1 MTSRRQ
7 IRLGLRVGWIV
18 LLALLVLGTLG
29 SGALAGRNLFDEDYT
44 DCPSGT
50 RLQAL
55 SNVRVM
61 RTDEE
66 DELKVSWDMTQPA
79 SWRLGPNVYSA
90 SITLILESDD
100 KTITSDKALGSTS
113 HTFEDLA
120 QSTEWKV
127 QVAVTDRGYV
137 ISDIVEADITSS
149 APAPW
154 FDIPIWYGQP
164 SAKTVAGYK
173 EYLPKNRVG
182 RFYYLGFNK
191 EFRSWYI
198 TRDNGNAGAPDEID
212 SPADLTPKFRVGL
225 RHNMEKPDLDEVDF
239 DHFRVRVLDSGGDDM
254 LGFDAKTVGNNR
266 ESPVTDLFKGSPL
279 YQETQGNTP
288 RVNQGWMWNVG
299 NFPLSSFDSSG
310 QYTPGSGDTIHFAN
324 YARSRKLENG
334 GAPSIR
340 SLFVTNPA
348 YALGT
353 TSATSS
359 ILEETKTML
368 SGAHIRSGYPSADA
382 FASASV
388 TYTGFHTFG
397 PEGVYDLPADIF
409 REDDN
414 YTIMGWME
422 NEDDEQI
429 SPRTSITFSA
439 RTVAY
444 IAKTAN
450 LFVSRD
456 KGSTW
461 EAANYDTSQNDV
473 RAHALALTILDY
485 TNDDYI
491 ASITDYSKK

>member
-1 MTSRRQ
+1 MGGGKPLNRRGV
-7 IRLGLRVGWIV
+7 RLGLRVGWIV
-18 LLALLVLGTLG
+18 LLTLLVLGTLG
-29 SGALAGRNLFDEDYT
+29 SGALAGRNLFEEDYT

-79 SWRLGPNVYSA
+79 SWQLGPNVYSA

-137 ISDIVEADITSS
+137 ISDIVEAEITSS

-154 FDIPIWYGQP
+154 FDMPIWYGRP
-164 SAKTVAGYK
+164 ADGSRTVAGYK

-191 EFRSWYI
+191 EFKNWYI
-198 TRDNGNAGAPDEID
+198 THVIRNMVAGF
-212 SPADLTPKFRVGL
+212 ADPTPKFRVGL
-225 RHNMEKPDLDEVDF
+225 RHNMDEPDLKEVDF
-239 DHFRVRVLDSGGDDM
+239 DHFRVRVVDSAGDDM
-254 LGFDAKTVGNNR
+254 LGFDAATVGN
-266 ESPVTDLFKGSPL
+266 SDGKYLFKASAL
-279 YQETQGNTP
+279 YQETIGGTSN
-288 RVNQGWMWNVG
+288 VNQGWTWDVHG
-299 NFPLSSFDSSG
+299 NFPQESFASG
-310 QYTPGSGDTIHFAN
+310 AQYAPGSGDTIHFAN
-324 YARSRKLENG
+324 HVRSRKLENG

-340 SLFVTNPA
+340 SLFIPETT

-353 TSATSS
+353 GSATST
-359 ILEETKTML
+359 ILEQTKSTL
-368 SGAHIRSGYPSADA
+368 SGADLSSGYPNSRD
-382 FASASV
+382 FER
-388 TYTGFHTFG
+388 GFHTFG

-409 REDDN
+409 LEDDN
-414 YTIMGWME
+414 YTITGWLE

-444 IAKTAN
+444 IPKTAH
-450 LFVSRD
+450 LFRSTD
-456 KGSTW
+456 KGVTW
-461 EAANYDTSQNDV
+461 ESRGYTGDDDV
-473 RAHALALTILDY
+473 RAHVLALTILDY
-485 TNDDYI
+485 TNDDYVNNLF
-491 ASITDYSKK
+491 K

>member
-1 MTSRRQ
+1 MGGGGQMTSRRH

-100 KTITSDKALGSTS
+100 KTITADKALGSTS

-120 QSTEWKV
+120 QSTDWKV
-127 QVAVTDRGYV
+127 QVAVTDRKYV
-137 ISDIVEADITSS
+137 ISDIVESEITSS

-164 SAKTVAGYK
+164 SSKTAAGYR
-173 EYLPKNRVG
+173 EYFPKNRVG
-182 RFYYLGFNK
+182 RFYFLGFNK
-191 EFRSWYI
+191 QFANWYI
-198 TRDNGNAGAPDEID
+198 TRAGTNAAAGV
-212 SPADLTPKFRVGL
+212 ADLTPKFRVGL
-225 RHNMEKPDLDEVDF
+225 RHNMLKPELEEVDF
-239 DHFRVRVLDSGGDDM
+239 DHFRVRVVDSGGDDM
-254 LGFDAKTVGNNR
+254 LGFDAATIGHGEGIVSYLIRN
-266 ESPVTDLFKGSPL
+266 SPL
-279 YQETQGNTP
+279 YYDTNTVGDGF
-288 RVNQGWMWNVG
+288 RWSIG
-299 NFPLSSFDSSG
+299 NFPTSSFDAQG
-310 QYTPGSGDTIHFAN
+310 QYMPGSGDTIHFAN
-324 YARSRKLENG
+324 HVRSRKLENG
-334 GAPSIR
+334 GAPSVR
-340 SLFVTNPA
+340 SLFVTNPI

-359 ILEETKTML
+359 ILEQTKTTL
-368 SGAHIRSGYPSADA
+368 SGAVLVSSKYPNGAE
-382 FASASV
+382 FNM
-388 TYTGFHTFG
+388 GFHTFG
-397 PEGVYDLPADIF
+397 PEGVYDMPADIF
-409 REDDN
+409 LEDDN
-414 YTIMGWME
+414 YTITGWLE

-450 LFVSRD
+450 LFRSQD

-461 EAANYDTSQNDV
+461 NAINYDTSQNEV

-485 TNDDYI
+485 TNDDYVDNVLR
-491 ASITDYSKK
+491 TE